1 MGVRGLQTF
10 MEKSSPDA
18 AHEVNI
24 KDIVRSYRRETGREV
39 VIVVDGS
46 SCLRPLYGR
55 LDWIC
60 GGQVREYVEVF
71 QNFIQAFQD
80 IGVKL
85 VFFFDGPTQARKR
98 KVWVERRLKSL
109 MDVYRVFDLIGRG
122 KHPSQLGGDTI
133 LLPPATSYLAAHAIK
148 TSEGC
153 EVHRSVKECDEEIA
167 DYARQHNC
175 FAILGQDSDYVIYDG
190 PQYYLSAV
198 HLNVEKMTTIN
209 YNRWALSRQL
219 QLAPSLLPLLA
230 SLVGNDIVRSDDLL
244 PFHQRLCKPKNRN
257 PRHNFKGRPS
267 PRDVIY
273 NVAKFIRDNVDER
286 NLFQALPMIS
296 KRVFGDVG
304 KASHLQL
311 SVRSYSVN
319 TSTEHCPEKSESS
332 QQTSVSQNS
341 WMIIQKN
348 AETRFKDGNLDSMVY
363 AIMCGLPYE
372 SSTGLEDFRK
382 LELPP
387 SAAVY
392 QPLRQRIYGII
403 LHEMPGDP
411 ENRVVEEWCMA
422 GEGSLNGP
430 SRVCVILPRPGSHP
444 GLMALWDE
452 NDKSEE
458 MLAKKWALVAHAVSN
473 GLDPDEVSSRF
484 LEPWE
489 VNAFIATAVV
499 LPTLSTPVLAKIQ
512 IEKADPRAVQLA
524 CIFGRGA
531 SIIKMLMDVSPWH
544 YFDGKLFQTMY
555 QKAKSGKTA
564 IDLCNHQVAQLE
576 QFNYIHS
583 IVLPTQE

>member
-430 SRVCVILPRPGSHP
+430 SRVCVILPRP
-444 GLMALWDE
+444 
-452 NDKSEE
+452 E
-458 MLAKKWALVAHAVSN
+458 MLNVIYLYM
-473 GLDPDEVSSRF
+473 ESS
-484 LEPWE
+484 
-489 VNAFIATAVV
+489 
-499 LPTLSTPVLAKIQ
+499 
-512 IEKADPRAVQLA
+512 
-524 CIFGRGA
+524 GG
-531 SIIKMLMDVSPWH
+531 
-544 YFDGKLFQTMY
+544 
-555 QKAKSGKTA
+555 
-564 IDLCNHQVAQLE
+564 
-576 QFNYIHS
+576 HS
-583 IVLPTQE
+583 IPALLRLLLSMSTDELIESDVAVH